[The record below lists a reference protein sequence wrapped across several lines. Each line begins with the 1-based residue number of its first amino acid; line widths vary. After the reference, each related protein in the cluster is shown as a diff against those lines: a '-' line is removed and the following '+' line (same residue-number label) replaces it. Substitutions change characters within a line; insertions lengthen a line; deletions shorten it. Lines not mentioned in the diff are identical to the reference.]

1 MPIVNR
7 PSPAAP
13 CQSGFTLLGLLFA
26 IAIMGM
32 SLAAAGTL
40 WHTASQRQK
49 EQELLFAGD
58 QYRRAIESFWNMPLP
73 EGTPR
78 RLPKSFD
85 ELVEDPR
92 FSHTVRHLRRIYPDP
107 ITRSVEWGVVK
118 GPDGGIAGVYSL
130 SEGKP
135 FKKTNFPSIYQAFDG
150 QPGYSGWKFIFVA
163 GNPVAPAAASDAA
176 LPAGAPDG
184 AANVNSATAEN
195 ESPEDTERRKKVGAC
210 HAARIQGN
218 QACQAVLEQS
228 GQAAWSACANPVSAQ
243 FSKCM
248 SGL

>member
-78 RLPKSFD
+78 RLPKTFD

-107 ITRSVEWGVVK
+107 ITRSVEWGVEK

-135 FKKTNFPSIYQAFDG
+135 FKKANFPSLYQAFDG
-150 QPGYSGWKFIFVA
+150 QPAYRDWKFIFVA
-163 GNPVAPAAASDAA
+163 GNPVAAAVASDAA

-184 AANVNSATAEN
+184 AANENSATAEI
-195 ESPEDTERRKKVGAC
+195 ESPADTERRNKVGAC

-218 QACQAVLEQS
+218 LACQAVLEQS